1 MRIAIVGS
9 GISGLSCAYL
19 LKSKHEVTLFEAGS
33 KAGGHV
39 NTVTTKGNSG
49 TFKVDTGFIVFNEAN
64 YPNFVH
70 LLDQLGVQ
78 SQPTRMGFSVRSE
91 KLSLEYSGESLVGL
105 LGHPRNALD
114 PLHWKMIRDI
124 FRFHKAADSPAIPN
138 ETVRQF
144 NARLKFG
151 KRFHDHFLLPL
162 GSALWSCSTQRF
174 ADFPMEFV
182 SDFLSNHNML
192 QAFNRPVWRVIQGGS
207 QTYVDKIIGSLGSSL
222 RLNSPVQ
229 KVNRMTDGVSLTFKD
244 GSPQTFD
251 EVILACHA
259 DQALTMLE
267 KPSDKERST
276 LQSFPYEK
284 NIVSLHSDEALLP
297 KRKSA
302 RASWNAYLPKEQQE
316 QAVVTYD
323 MNILQSL
330 PTTERFCVSLN
341 QRKQI
346 NPSLHHADYD
356 FSHPTFHPGRKE
368 AQATH
373 DQFIRNRGISLC
385 GAYWGYGFHEDGL
398 NSGLRVCK
406 AFGITLQ

>member
-1 MRIAIVGS
+1 VRIAIVGS

-124 FRFHKAADSPAIPN
+124 FRFHKAADSPDNPN

>member
-19 LKSKHEVTLFEAGS
+19 LKPKHEVTLFEAGS

-49 TFKVDTGFIVFNEAN
+49 TFQVDTGFIVFNEAN
-64 YPNFVH
+64 YPNFVR

-91 KLSLEYSGESLVGL
+91 KLSLEYSGENLVGL

-124 FRFHKAADSPAIPN
+124 FRFHKAADSPANPK

-162 GSALWSCSTQRF
+162 GSALWSCSTERF

-229 KVNRMTDGVSLTFKD
+229 KVKRMTDGVSLTFKD

-267 KPSDKERST
+267 EPSEKERTT

-284 NIVSLHSDEALLP
+284 NTVSLHSDEALLP

-330 PTTERFCVSLN
+330 PTTEPFCVSLN

-373 DQFIRNRGISLC
+373 DHFIRNRGISLC

-406 AFGITLQ
+406 AFGMTLQ

>member
-124 FRFHKAADSPAIPN
+124 FRFHKAADSPDNPN

>member
-373 DQFIRNRGISLC
+373 NQFIRNRGISLC